1 MATKEANRDRVAEF
15 KREIGEA
22 QGQVL
27 KEDVFSADAFK
38 VALDVL
44 ADLRRHGMAK
54 PQYNLDSP
62 YGQGIFHCG
71 ERDRTI

>member
-1 MATKEANRDRVAEF
+1 MATKKANRDRVAEF

-27 KEDVFSADAFK
+27 KENEFDADAFK
-38 VALDVL
+38 AALDVL
-44 ADLRRHGMAK
+44 ADLRRHGIVQA
-54 PQYNLDSP
+54 QYNLDSP